1 MSQQITPTMMNLQ
14 LYKQKTKAAQRGYD
28 LLKKKND
35 SLKKKMQDI
44 MIKLIERKKL
54 LKEAFTKAFLSIA
67 ESEWAAGDFFGQVR
81 DTVGKASFTLD
92 IYTDNIAGVQLPIF
106 IAKDNQAGGEKIS
119 RLKGSA
125 QIEKSRGKFKEA
137 LELITEIASLQTS
150 FIKIDKVIRITSRRV
165 NALEYIVI
173 PKFTGTV
180 DYIRQE
186 LDEQAREGKFT
197 LKKVLDNRRK
207 AIEEMEKWQK
217 SLAKGEIQA
226 DAQEPGE
233 AAQEDDNEGIPEDD
247 EDEGL
252 LF

>member
-1 MSQQITPTMMNLQ
+1 MSQQITPTQMNLQ
-14 LYKQKTKAAQRGYD
+14 LFKQKVKAAQRGYD

-35 SLKKKMQDI
+35 SLKKKMQEI

-54 LKEAFTKAFLSIA
+54 LKDVFTKSFLSIA
-67 ESEWAAGDFFGQVR
+67 ESEWAAGDFFAQVR
-81 DTVGKASFTLD
+81 DSVVKASFTLD

-106 IAKDNQAGGEKIS
+106 IAKDAGTGIEKIS
-119 RLKGSA
+119 RLKGSV
-125 QIEKSRGKFKEA
+125 QIEKSRSKFKEA
-137 LELITEIASLQTS
+137 MDLITEIASLQTS

-173 PKFTGTV
+173 PKFISTT

-197 LKKVLDNRRK
+197 LKKVLDNRKR
-207 AIEEMEKWQK
+207 EMEQLELYHKMMKKQ
-217 SLAKGEIQA
+217 GEGQTV
-226 DAQEPGE
+226 GE
-233 AAQEDDNEGIPEDD
+233 EAEEHGVESKPTPEVDEDDD
-247 EDEGL
+247 L

>member
-14 LYKQKTKAAQRGYD
+14 LFKGKTKAAQRGYD

-54 LKEAFTKAFLSIA
+54 LRDAFTKAFLSIA
-67 ESEWAAGDFFGQVR
+67 ESEWAAGDFYGQVR
-81 DTVGKASFTLD
+81 DSVAKASFTMD

-106 IAKDNQAGGEKIS
+106 IAKDSQTGIEKIS
-119 RLKGSA
+119 RLKGSV
-125 QIEKSRGKFKEA
+125 QIEKSRGRFKEV

-150 FIKIDKVIRITSRRV
+150 FVKIDKVIRITSRRV

-173 PKFTGTV
+173 PKFTGYV
-180 DYIRQE
+180 NYIRQE

-197 LKKVLDNRRK
+197 LKKVLDNRKK
-207 AIEEMEKWQK
+207 AIEEMEKWHK
-217 SLAKGEIQA
+217 AMGKGET
-226 DAQEPGE
+226 PGKPEE
-233 AAQEDDNEGIPEDD
+233 AEEDHAHQDNEGIPEEN